1 MKLFHDETNKE
12 VIEKTLECV
21 RDIADEMGPGGVMEN
36 IELIVSTLETLLDK
50 EAFCQTRNKEA

>member
-36 IELIVSTLETLLDK
+36 IELIITTLETLLDK